1 VCGDL
6 LTQTSARDPPLPSAK
21 RRWTFWR
28 ALRWVALVLL
38 IFLLAPYVI
47 APFYRVINPVSTL
60 MLWRYM
66 TGQRVERSWVPLSQ
80 ISPAVPRAVIAAE
93 DGRFCFHRGID
104 TAELK
109 EAMADAQAGEAARG
123 ASTITQQTAKNL
135 FLWGGRSY
143 VRKALEIPLAL
154 WLERVLGKQRIL
166 EIYLNIAEWGPNGEF
181 GVEAGARRAF
191 GIGAA
196 GVTAPQAALLAS
208 VLPNPVRR
216 SAKTPGPGLRRI
228 AGIHLRRMGAANID
242 VCLRA
247 R

>member
-1 VCGDL
+1 MGRV
-6 LTQTSARDPPLPSAK
+6 
-21 RRWTFWR
+21 
-28 ALRWVALVLL
+28 LRLVALAAILV
-38 IFLLAPYVI
+38 LLAPYAI
-47 APFYRVINPVSTL
+47 APLYRVADPVSTL
-60 MLWRYM
+60 MLWRWM
-66 TGQRVERSWVPLSQ
+66 TGKRVERMWVPLSQ
-80 ISPAVPRAVIAAE
+80 MSPAIPRAVIAAE

-109 EAMADAQAGEAARG
+109 EVIADAQAGEAARG

-154 WLERVLGKQRIL
+154 WLELVLGKRRIL

-196 GVTAPQAALLAS
+196 DVTAPQAALLAA
-208 VLPNPVRR
+208 VLPNPVTRNAR
-216 SAKTPGPGLRRI
+216 APGPGLRRI
-228 AGIHLRRMGAANID
+228 AGIHQRRMGAAEID
-242 VCLRA
+242 RCLRP